1 MKRCGVSAQHVDHGA
16 ALLRSSFRRKP
27 GRESGLAG
35 AALQLP
41 QAALEGGGQVWITE
55 FGDCNDVVARS
66 GAKRVLLQHHVRVL
80 RAGGS
85 LGEVSGGAGRERG
98 VAQPEWSIARCG
110 RGRREGGRRQMP
122 LRCGRRR
129 VVVVGLTAGGVDVSG
144 PSGRQARGGRC
155 SRMMERV
162 ETTWR
167 RRQWLQQ
174 VGRSENATTATLR
187 RKTDDF

>member
-1 MKRCGVSAQHVDHGA
+1 MTTRSVSGGSDPNPCSIETLECDIAT
-16 ALLRSSFRRKP
+16 RT
-27 GRESGLAG
+27 LAPKFMG
-35 AALQLP
+35 S
-41 QAALEGGGQVWITE
+41 
-55 FGDCNDVVARS
+55 N
-66 GAKRVLLQHHVRVL
+66 LQHHVRVL

-110 RGRREGGRRQMP
+110 RGRRDGGRRQMP
-122 LRCGRRR
+122 LRCGRRQ